1 MKVNIGLEGNARN
14 EVAGLL
20 AHLLAD
26 TYVLYVKTQGFHWN
40 VTGPHFY
47 ELHKM
52 FEEQYKDLAQAID
65 LIAERIRA
73 LGFSAPGS
81 FAQLLEMT
89 DLQEEQGIPGTEEMV
104 QQLLADHEAIVATL
118 RAEIPTVAEFDD
130 EVSAG
135 VMAERMAMH
144 EKTAWML
151 RSLF

>member
-1 MKVNIGLEGNARN
+1 MKINLGLDSNARN

-20 AHLLAD
+20 SHLLAD
-26 TYVLYVKTQGFHWN
+26 TYVLYMKTQNFHWN

-52 FEEQYKDLAQAID
+52 FEEHYKELAAAID
-65 LIAERIRA
+65 TIAERIRA

-81 FAQLLEMT
+81 FAQYLEMT
-89 DLQEEQGIPGTEEMV
+89 DLREEQGVPNTEEMV
-104 QQLLADHEAIVATL
+104 QQLLADHEAIAATL
-118 RAEIPTVAEFDD
+118 RTEISTVAEFED

-135 VMAERMAMH
+135 VMAERMAAH
-144 EKTAWML
+144 EKAAWML